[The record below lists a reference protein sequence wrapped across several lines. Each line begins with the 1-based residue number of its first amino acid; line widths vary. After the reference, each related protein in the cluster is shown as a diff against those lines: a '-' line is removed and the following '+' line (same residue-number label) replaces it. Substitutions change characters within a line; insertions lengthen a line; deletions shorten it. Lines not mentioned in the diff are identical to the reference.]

1 MASVGYSHP
10 AIGDFTASARQEG
23 VLQFLGV
30 QYATLDDRFAPSL
43 LKQYPIDGKVVDTS
57 KYGPQVNPGGAD
69 FEFKLLQQSLPYDAS
84 TVRTSETDCLN
95 LNITVPVNDQGKV
108 VGEKLPVF
116 VFIHGGGF
124 MNGSANFPG
133 YDLTRLVRLSVAKG
147 MPMIGVGVN
156 YRLGITGFLTSKAMQ
171 EAGYKANNGLRDP
184 RAALLWLKHYVHA
197 FNGDPENITLVGESA
212 GAVSVAYHLH
222 SKTPLFRRAM
232 LMSGTTLL
240 MGPVPA
246 AATEATY
253 SRAVQ
258 ALDLSEL
265 SDAKVVARLCNM
277 DGLELR
283 GNFVRAGVFAFPSVD
298 GEIAPS
304 EVTWTNVMDGSL
316 PLKGR
321 EWCEAVVIGD
331 CAFDGSINSLR
342 LGHRK
347 AGIAQSFH
355 DSLSKSLPEHISAKL
370 SSAYGIP
377 ASDDEAFV
385 KILEVSNDLHF
396 YAPTVAFAKLLSKD
410 SEVYVYRFNE
420 PNTWPGTFQGRT
432 THIHDLVF
440 LLQNFNEKLS
450 TEQKDLA
457 IEFACDVIRFANRTA
472 PWKPYHGEERV
483 AKVLKAGDVKVVKD
497 EPALTERRS
506 IVFEIAEE
514 IGWDV
519 YAQAFSK
526 WFNGA

>member
-1 MASVGYSHP
+1 MSTSEYSHP
-10 AIGDFTASARQEG
+10 AVGDFTGNRRDG
-23 VLQFLGV
+23 ILQFLGV
-30 QYATLDDRFAPSL
+30 QYATLADQFAPPV
-43 LKQYPIDGKVVDTS
+43 LKHYPTKTVVVDAT
-57 KYGPQVNPGGAD
+57 KHGPQVNPGGAD
-69 FEFKLLQQSLPYDAS
+69 FEFKLLQQSLAYDAS
-84 TVRTSETDCLN
+84 SVTTSETECLS
-95 LNITVPVNDQGKV
+95 LNFTIPVDSSGRPV
-108 VGEKLPVF
+108 EEKLPVF

-124 MNGSANFPG
+124 MNGSANFPQ
-133 YDLTRLVRLSVAKG
+133 YDLTRLVRLSVEKG
-147 MPMIGVGVN
+147 MPMIGVSVN
-156 YRLGITGFLTSKAMQ
+156 YRLGITGFLTSKSMQ
-171 EAGYKANNGLRDP
+171 DAGYEANNGLRDQ
-184 RAALLWLKHYVHA
+184 RAGLLWLKQYVHA

-222 SKTPLFRRAM
+222 SKTPLFKRAM

-240 MGPVPA
+240 MRPLPT

-258 ALDLSEL
+258 ALGFSEL
-265 SDAKVVARLCNM
+265 SASETVARLCNM
-277 DGLELR
+277 DGQEMR
-283 GNFVRAGVFAFPSVD
+283 GNLMKAGVFAFPSVD

-321 EWCEAVVIGD
+321 EWCEAIVIGD

-347 AGIAQSFH
+347 AGIDQSFH
-355 DSLSKSLPEHISAKL
+355 DFMSKSLSVHISAKL
-370 SSAYGIP
+370 FSAYDLP

-385 KILEVSNDLHF
+385 NILEVSNDLQF
-396 YAPTVAFAKLLSKD
+396 YAPTVAFAKLLSNDAK
-410 SEVYVYRFNE
+410 VYVYRYNE

-450 TEQKDLA
+450 DKQKDLA
-457 IEFACDVIRFANRTA
+457 VEFACDIIRFANGVE
-472 PWKPYHGEERV
+472 PWKAYQGEAKL
-483 AKVLKAGDVKVVKD
+483 AKVLKAGDVKVVEDK
-497 EPALTERRS
+497 PALTERRS
-506 IVFEIAEE
+506 IVFEIADET
-514 IGWDV
+514 GWDV

>member
-1 MASVGYSHP
+1 MFTRIHSHP
-10 AIGDFTASARQEG
+10 DIGAFTASAQADT
-23 VLQFLGV
+23 LQFLGV
-30 QYATLDDRFAPSL
+30 QYATLGDRFAPPV
-43 LKQYPIDGKVVDTS
+43 LKQYDAESTVDATGH
-57 KYGPQVNPGGAD
+57 GPQVNLGGAD
-69 FEFKLLQQSLPYDAS
+69 FEFKLLQHSLPHYNANRTS
-84 TVRTSETDCLN
+84 TSETACLN
-95 LNITVPVNDQGKV
+95 LNITVPVKGR
-108 VGEKLPVF
+108 GEPVADRLPVF

-124 MNGSANFPG
+124 MNGSANFPQ
-133 YDLTRLVRLSVAKG
+133 YDLIRLVRLSVKQG
-147 MPMIGVGVN
+147 TPMIGVSVN
-156 YRLGITGFLTSKAMQ
+156 YRLGITGFLTSNTIQ
-171 EAGYKANNGLRDP
+171 DAGYKANNGLRDQ
-184 RAALLWLKHYVHA
+184 RTALLWLRQYIHA
-197 FNGDPENITLVGESA
+197 FNGDPENITVVGESA

-222 SKTPLFRRAM
+222 SEEPLFKRAM

-258 ALDLSEL
+258 ALDLGEL
-265 SDAKVVARLCNM
+265 SDAEVVARLCNM
-277 DGLELR
+277 DGQELR
-283 GNFVRAGVFAFPSVD
+283 GTLMKAGVFAAPSVD
-298 GEIAPS
+298 GDIAPS

-347 AGIAQSFH
+347 SGIAKSFH
-355 DSLSKSLPEHISAKL
+355 DSMSKSLPEHISAKL
-370 SSAYGIP
+370 FNAYELP

-385 KILEVSNDLHF
+385 KILEVSNDLQF
-396 YAPTVAFAKLLSKD
+396 YAPTVAFANLLSRS

-457 IEFACDVIRFANRTA
+457 VEFACDVIRFVNGME
-472 PWKPYHGEERV
+472 PWKPYQGEERL
-483 AKVLKAGDVKVVKD
+483 AKVLKAGNVKVVKD

-519 YAQAFSK
+519 YAQVFSK